1 MSKKIIYGLFDDE
14 EILLK
19 SAKDLVS
26 KGVRIK
32 DVFSPFPIH
41 GIDPVIGVPRTRLAM
56 GAFTYGAIGLTLAWS
71 MMGYMLIYDWPMDIG
86 GKPSQAFYMNLPAF
100 IPISFE
106 MTVFCAAHGMALT
119 YLFINRL
126 YPGQQPHNPDTR
138 TTDDKF
144 MVQINMSDNH
154 KTSAEEIKL
163 LLRAGGVLEISEKE
177 A

>member
-1 MSKKIIYGLFDDE
+1 MSKKVIYGLFDDE

-19 SAKDLVS
+19 SAKDMVS

-41 GIDPVIGVPRTRLAM
+41 GIDPVIGVPRTRLAIM
-56 GAFTYGAIGLTLAWS
+56 SFIYGAIGLSLAWS

-86 GKPSQAFYMNLPAF
+86 GKPSQFFYMNLPSF

-119 YLFINRL
+119 YLIVNKLF
-126 YPGQQPHNPDTR
+126 PGQSPHNPDPR

-144 MVQINMSDNH
+144 MVQIDSDQN
-154 KTSAEEIKL
+154 KKSVEEIKSML
-163 LLRAGGVLEISEKE
+163 TATGAIEITEKE

>member
-14 EILLK
+14 AILLK

-41 GIDPVIGVPRTRLAM
+41 GIDPVIGVPRTRLAIM
-56 GAFTYGAIGLTLAWS
+56 SFIYGATGLSLAWL

-86 GKPSQAFYMNLPAF
+86 GKPSHAFYMNLPAF
-100 IPISFE
+100 VPISFE

-119 YLFINRL
+119 YLIVNAL
-126 YPGQQPHNPDTR
+126 YPGQTPYNPDPR

-144 MVQINMSDNH
+144 MVQINIGEN
-154 KTSAEEIKL
+154 KKSAEEIKSL
-163 LLRAGGVLEISEKE
+163 LSSTGAIEITEKE

>member
-19 SAKDLVS
+19 SAKDLVG

-41 GIDPVIGVPRTRLAM
+41 GIDPVIGVPRTRLAI
-56 GAFTYGAIGLTLAWS
+56 GSFVYGAVGLALAWL
-71 MMGYMLIYDWPMDIG
+71 MMWYMLIVDWPMDIG
-86 GKPSQAFYMNLPAF
+86 GKPNQAFYMNLTSF

-119 YLFINRL
+119 YFIINKL
-126 YPGQQPHNPDTR
+126 YPGQQPYNPDPR

-144 MVQINMSDNH
+144 MVQINVGDN
-154 KTSAEEIKL
+154 KKSAEEIKSML
-163 LLRAGGVLEISEKE
+163 SSTGAIEITEKE

>member
-1 MSKKIIYGLFDDE
+1 MTGVQTCALP
-14 EILLK
+14 IL
-19 SAKDLVS
+19 
-26 KGVRIK
+26 RIK

-41 GIDPVIGVPRTRLAM
+41 GIDPVIGVPRTRLAIM
-56 GAFTYGAIGLTLAWS
+56 SFIYGATGLSLAWL

-100 IPISFE
+100 VPVSFE

-119 YLFINRL
+119 YLIVNRL
-126 YPGQQPHNPDTR
+126 YPGQTPKNPDAR

-144 MVQINMSDNH
+144 MVQINVSEN
-154 KTSAEEIKL
+154 KKSAEEIKSML
-163 LLRAGGVLEISEKE
+163 SSTGAIEITEKE

>member
-1 MSKKIIYGLFDDE
+1 MSKNIIYGLFDDE

-41 GIDPVIGVPRTRLAM
+41 GIDPVIGVPRTRLAIM
-56 GAFTYGAIGLTLAWS
+56 SFIYGAIGLSLAWS
-71 MMGYMLIYDWPMDIG
+71 MMGYMMIYDWPMDIG
-86 GKPSQAFYMNLPAF
+86 GKPSQAFYMNLTAYV
-100 IPISFE
+100 PISFE

-119 YLFINRL
+119 YLIVNRL
-126 YPGQQPHNPDTR
+126 YPGQQPYNPDTR

-144 MVQINMSDNH
+144 MVQINLNEN
-154 KTSAEEIKL
+154 KKSADDIKALLSSTGAIEIT
-163 LLRAGGVLEISEKE
+163 EK
-177 A
+177 